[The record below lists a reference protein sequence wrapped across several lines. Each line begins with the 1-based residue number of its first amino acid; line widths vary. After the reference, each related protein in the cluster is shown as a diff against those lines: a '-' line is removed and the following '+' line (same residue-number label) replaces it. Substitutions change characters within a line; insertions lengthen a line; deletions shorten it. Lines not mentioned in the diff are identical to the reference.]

1 MSETDAGMSRS
12 HRVVLAV
19 AVLASFVSFLDG
31 TIVNVALPAISDELG
46 GGLGTQQWVVDSYLI
61 TLGALILVAG
71 SVSDAFGRLLVMRI
85 GLIGFGITSVA
96 IALAPDPLFLII
108 ARALQGAAAAFLVPS
123 SLALIT
129 STFRGTAQARAIG
142 IWTSLTTAAMLV
154 GPLLG
159 GALVDLASWRWA
171 LLINVVPIALTLWL
185 IPRTGVSDERSPDA
199 SIDWIS
205 AALCTLGLG
214 GAVFALIEQPNLGW
228 THPAVWGSLV
238 GGLILL
244 TGFVLRQ
251 RTSPAPVVPPVLF
264 RNRNFSAGNIATLF
278 IYAALSLNMFVIVIY
293 LQQSAGFSATAA
305 GLASLPSTVVMVLL
319 SPRIG
324 ALVGRFGP
332 RVFMTAG
339 PLVMAASCLLLLTIS
354 NDFSYW
360 WQVLPSMVLFGFGLA
375 LTVSPLT
382 STILGSIDAAY
393 AGSASAVNNAVAR
406 IAGLLAVAGLALIA
420 GGALDL
426 DGLHRAVL
434 GCAVMLALGGV
445 VSFIGIQRPAEVPDA
460 ATAEGAAR
468 HE

>member
-1 MSETDAGMSRS
+1 MSRS
-12 HRVVLAV
+12 ERAVLAV

-31 TIVNVALPAISDELG
+31 TIINVALPAISKELG

-85 GLIGFGITSVA
+85 GLIGFGLTSVA

-129 STFRGTAQARAIG
+129 STFRGASQARAIG

-171 LLINVVPIALTLWL
+171 FLINVVPIAITLWL
-185 IPRTGVSDERSPDA
+185 IPRTGVRDVRSPDA

-205 AALCTLGLG
+205 ATFCTLGLG
-214 GAVFALIEQPNLGW
+214 GTVFALIEQPNLGW
-228 THPAVWGSLV
+228 THPAVWGSLAA
-238 GGLILL
+238 GLVLL
-244 TGFVLRQ
+244 TAFVLRQ
-251 RTSPAPVVPPVLF
+251 RTSHAPVVPPELF
-264 RNRNFSAGNIATLF
+264 RVRNFSAGNIATLF
-278 IYAALSLNMFVIVIY
+278 IYAALSLNMFVVAIF
-293 LQQSAGFSATAA
+293 LQQTAGFSATAA
-305 GLASLPSTVVMVLL
+305 GLASLPSTIVMVLL

-324 ALVGRFGP
+324 AYVGRFGP
-332 RVFMTAG
+332 RIFMTAG
-339 PLVMAASCLLLLTIS
+339 PLIMAASCLLLLTVS
-354 NDFSYW
+354 ADFSYW
-360 WQVLPSMVLFGFGLA
+360 WQMLPSMILFGFGLA

-382 STILGSIDAAY
+382 STILGSIDSSH

-406 IAGLLAVAGLALIA
+406 IAGLIAIAGLALIA
-420 GGALDL
+420 GGGIDL
-426 DGLHRAVL
+426 DGLHRSVI
-434 GCAVMLALGGV
+434 GCAVFLALGGL
-445 VSFIGIQRPAEVPDA
+445 VSFAGIRGRGGDSA
-460 ATAEGAAR
+460 ATTDLPTSATP
-468 HE
+468 

>member
-1 MSETDAGMSRS
+1 MSRS
-12 HRVVLAV
+12 ERAVLAV

-31 TIVNVALPAISDELG
+31 TIINVALPAISKDLG

-85 GLIGFGITSVA
+85 GLIGFGLTSVA

-129 STFRGTAQARAIG
+129 STFRGASQARAIG

-171 LLINVVPIALTLWL
+171 FLINVVPIAITLWL
-185 IPRTGVSDERSPDA
+185 IPRTGVRDVRSPDA

-205 AALCTLGLG
+205 ATFCTLGLG
-214 GAVFALIEQPNLGW
+214 GTVFALIEQPNLGW
-228 THPAVWGSLV
+228 THPAVWGSLAA
-238 GGLILL
+238 GLVLL
-244 TGFVLRQ
+244 TAFVLRQ
-251 RTSPAPVVPPVLF
+251 RTSHAPVVPPELF
-264 RNRNFSAGNIATLF
+264 RVRNFSAGNIATLF
-278 IYAALSLNMFVIVIY
+278 IYAALSLNMFVVAIF
-293 LQQSAGFSATAA
+293 LQQTAGFSATAA
-305 GLASLPSTVVMVLL
+305 GLASLPSTIVMVLL

-324 ALVGRFGP
+324 AYVGRFGP
-332 RVFMTAG
+332 RIFMTAG
-339 PLVMAASCLLLLTIS
+339 PLIMAASCLLLLTVS
-354 NDFSYW
+354 ADFSYW
-360 WQVLPSMVLFGFGLA
+360 WQMLPSMILFGFGLA

-382 STILGSIDAAY
+382 STILGSIDSSH

-406 IAGLLAVAGLALIA
+406 IAGLIAIAGLALIA
-420 GGALDL
+420 GGGIDL
-426 DGLHRAVL
+426 DGLHRSVI
-434 GCAVMLALGGV
+434 GCAVFLALGGL
-445 VSFIGIQRPAEVPDA
+445 VSFAGIRGRGGDSA
-460 ATAEGAAR
+460 ATTDLPTSATP
-468 HE
+468 

>member
-1 MSETDAGMSRS
+1 MSRS
-12 HRVVLAV
+12 ERAVLAV

-31 TIVNVALPAISDELG
+31 TIINVALPAISKELG

-85 GLIGFGITSVA
+85 GLIGFGLTSVA

-129 STFRGTAQARAIG
+129 STFRGASQARAIG

-171 LLINVVPIALTLWL
+171 FLINVVPIAITLWL
-185 IPRTGVSDERSPDA
+185 IPRTGVRDVRSPDA

-205 AALCTLGLG
+205 ATFCTLGLG
-214 GAVFALIEQPNLGW
+214 GTVFALIEQPNLGW
-228 THPAVWGSLV
+228 THPAVWGSLAA
-238 GGLILL
+238 GLVLL
-244 TGFVLRQ
+244 TAFVLRQ
-251 RTSPAPVVPPVLF
+251 RTSHAPVVPPELF
-264 RNRNFSAGNIATLF
+264 RVRNFSTGNIATLF
-278 IYAALSLNMFVIVIY
+278 IYAALSLNMFVVAIF
-293 LQQSAGFSATAA
+293 LQQTAGFSATAA
-305 GLASLPSTVVMVLL
+305 GLASLPSTIVMVLL

-324 ALVGRFGP
+324 AYVGRFGP
-332 RVFMTAG
+332 RIFMTAG
-339 PLVMAASCLLLLTIS
+339 PLIMAASCLLLLTVS
-354 NDFSYW
+354 ADFSYW
-360 WQVLPSMVLFGFGLA
+360 WQMLPSMILFGFGLA

-382 STILGSIDAAY
+382 STILGSIDSSH

-406 IAGLLAVAGLALIA
+406 IAGLIAIAGLALIA
-420 GGALDL
+420 GGGIDL
-426 DGLHRAVL
+426 DGLHRSVI
-434 GCAVMLALGGV
+434 GCAVFLALGGL
-445 VSFIGIQRPAEVPDA
+445 VSFAGIRGRGGDTA
-460 ATAEGAAR
+460 ATTDLPTSATP
-468 HE
+468 

>member
-1 MSETDAGMSRS
+1 MSRS
-12 HRVVLAV
+12 ERAVLAV

-31 TIVNVALPAISDELG
+31 TIINVALPAISKELG

-85 GLIGFGITSVA
+85 GLIGFGLTSVA

-129 STFRGTAQARAIG
+129 STFRGASQARAIG

-171 LLINVVPIALTLWL
+171 FLINVVPIAITLWL
-185 IPRTGVSDERSPDA
+185 IPRTGVRDVRSPDA

-205 AALCTLGLG
+205 ATFCTLGLG
-214 GAVFALIEQPNLGW
+214 GTVFALIEQPNLGW
-228 THPAVWGSLV
+228 THPAVWGSLAA
-238 GGLILL
+238 GLVLL
-244 TGFVLRQ
+244 TAFVLRQ
-251 RTSPAPVVPPVLF
+251 RTSHAPVVPPELF
-264 RNRNFSAGNIATLF
+264 RVRNFSAGNIATLF
-278 IYAALSLNMFVIVIY
+278 IYAALSLNMFVVAIF
-293 LQQSAGFSATAA
+293 LQQTEGFSATAA
-305 GLASLPSTVVMVLL
+305 GLASLPSTIVMVLL

-324 ALVGRFGP
+324 AYVGRFGP
-332 RVFMTAG
+332 RIFMTAG
-339 PLVMAASCLLLLTIS
+339 PLIMAASCLLLLTVS
-354 NDFSYW
+354 ADFSYW
-360 WQVLPSMVLFGFGLA
+360 WQMLPSMILFGFGLA

-382 STILGSIDAAY
+382 STILGSIDSSH

-406 IAGLLAVAGLALIA
+406 IAGLIAIAGLALIA
-420 GGALDL
+420 GGSIDL
-426 DGLHRAVL
+426 DGLHRSVI
-434 GCAVMLALGGV
+434 GCAVFLALGGL
-445 VSFIGIQRPAEVPDA
+445 VSFAGIRGRGGDSA
-460 ATAEGAAR
+460 ATTDLPTSATP
-468 HE
+468 

>member
-1 MSETDAGMSRS
+1 MSRS
-12 HRVVLAV
+12 ERAVLAV

-31 TIVNVALPAISDELG
+31 TIINVALPAISKDLG

-85 GLIGFGITSVA
+85 GLIGFGLTSVA

-129 STFRGTAQARAIG
+129 STFRGASQARAIG

-171 LLINVVPIALTLWL
+171 FLINVVPIAITLWL
-185 IPRTGVSDERSPDA
+185 IPRTGVRDVRSPDA

-205 AALCTLGLG
+205 ATFCTLGLG
-214 GAVFALIEQPNLGW
+214 GTVFALIEQPNLGW
-228 THPAVWGSLV
+228 THPAVWGSLAA
-238 GGLILL
+238 GLVLL
-244 TGFVLRQ
+244 TAFVLRQ
-251 RTSPAPVVPPVLF
+251 RTSHAPVVPPELF
-264 RNRNFSAGNIATLF
+264 RVRNFSAGNIATLF
-278 IYAALSLNMFVIVIY
+278 IYAALSLNMFVVAIF
-293 LQQSAGFSATAA
+293 LQQTAGFSATAA
-305 GLASLPSTVVMVLL
+305 GLASLPSTIVMVLL

-324 ALVGRFGP
+324 AYVGRFGP
-332 RVFMTAG
+332 RIFMTAG
-339 PLVMAASCLLLLTIS
+339 PLIMAASCLLLLTVS
-354 NDFSYW
+354 ADFSYW
-360 WQVLPSMVLFGFGLA
+360 WQMLPSMILFGFGLA

-382 STILGSIDAAY
+382 STILGSIDSSH

-406 IAGLLAVAGLALIA
+406 IAGLIAIAGLALIA
-420 GGALDL
+420 GGGIDL
-426 DGLHRAVL
+426 DGLHRSVI
-434 GCAVMLALGGV
+434 GCAVFLALGGL
-445 VSFIGIQRPAEVPDA
+445 VSFAGIRGRGGDTA
-460 ATAEGAAR
+460 ATTDLPTSATP
-468 HE
+468 

>member
-1 MSETDAGMSRS
+1 MSRS
-12 HRVVLAV
+12 ERAVLAV

-31 TIVNVALPAISDELG
+31 TIINVALPAISKELG

-85 GLIGFGITSVA
+85 GLIGFGLTSVA

-129 STFRGTAQARAIG
+129 STFRGASQARAIG

-171 LLINVVPIALTLWL
+171 FLINVVPIAITLWL
-185 IPRTGVSDERSPDA
+185 IPRTGVRDVRSPDA

-205 AALCTLGLG
+205 ATFCTLGLG
-214 GAVFALIEQPNLGW
+214 GTVFALIEQPNLGW
-228 THPAVWGSLV
+228 THPAVWGSLAA
-238 GGLILL
+238 GLVLL
-244 TGFVLRQ
+244 TAFVLRQ
-251 RTSPAPVVPPVLF
+251 RTSHAPVVPPELF
-264 RNRNFSAGNIATLF
+264 RVRNFSAGNIATLF
-278 IYAALSLNMFVIVIY
+278 IYAALSLNMFVVAIF
-293 LQQSAGFSATAA
+293 LQQTAGFSATAA
-305 GLASLPSTVVMVLL
+305 GLASLPSTIVMVLL

-324 ALVGRFGP
+324 AYVGRFGP
-332 RVFMTAG
+332 RIFMTAG
-339 PLVMAASCLLLLTIS
+339 PLIMAASCLLLLTVS
-354 NDFSYW
+354 ADFSYW
-360 WQVLPSMVLFGFGLA
+360 WQMLPSMILFGFGLA

-382 STILGSIDAAY
+382 STILGSIDSSH

-406 IAGLLAVAGLALIA
+406 IAGLIAIAGLALIA
-420 GGALDL
+420 GGSIDL
-426 DGLHRAVL
+426 DGLHRSVI
-434 GCAVMLALGGV
+434 GCAVFLALGGL
-445 VSFIGIQRPAEVPDA
+445 VSFAGIRGRGGDSA
-460 ATAEGAAR
+460 ATTDLPTSATP
-468 HE
+468 

>member
-1 MSETDAGMSRS
+1 MSRS
-12 HRVVLAV
+12 ERAVLAV

-31 TIVNVALPAISDELG
+31 TIINVALPAISKELG

-85 GLIGFGITSVA
+85 GLIGFGLTSVA

-129 STFRGTAQARAIG
+129 STFRGASQARAIG

-171 LLINVVPIALTLWL
+171 FLINVVPIAITLWL
-185 IPRTGVSDERSPDA
+185 IPRTGVRDVRSPDA

-205 AALCTLGLG
+205 ATFCTLGLG
-214 GAVFALIEQPNLGW
+214 GTVFALIEQPNLGW
-228 THPAVWGSLV
+228 THPAVWGSLAA
-238 GGLILL
+238 GLVLL
-244 TGFVLRQ
+244 TAFVLRQ
-251 RTSPAPVVPPVLF
+251 RTSHAPVVPPELF
-264 RNRNFSAGNIATLF
+264 RVRNFSAGNIATLF
-278 IYAALSLNMFVIVIY
+278 IYAALSLNMFVVAIF
-293 LQQSAGFSATAA
+293 LQQTAGFSATAA
-305 GLASLPSTVVMVLL
+305 GLASLPSTIVMVLL

-324 ALVGRFGP
+324 AYVGRFGP
-332 RVFMTAG
+332 RIFMTAG
-339 PLVMAASCLLLLTIS
+339 PLIMAASCLLLLTVS
-354 NDFSYW
+354 ADFSYW
-360 WQVLPSMVLFGFGLA
+360 WQMLPSMILFGFGLA

-382 STILGSIDAAY
+382 STILGSIDSSH

-406 IAGLLAVAGLALIA
+406 IAGLIAIAGLALIA
-420 GGALDL
+420 GGGIDL
-426 DGLHRAVL
+426 DGLHRSVI
-434 GCAVMLALGGV
+434 GCAVFLALGGL
-445 VSFIGIQRPAEVPDA
+445 VSFAGIRGRGGDTA
-460 ATAEGAAR
+460 ATTDLPTSATP
-468 HE
+468 